1 MFKKERKW
9 RDIESEPA
17 RRLGGRMRRSKQQL
31 DLRENAIEAYLDVET
46 MLLLKIIEI
55 NKEAEKIV
63 REARFKA
70 YDELCS

>member
-46 MLLLKIIEI
+46 MLLPKIIRD
-55 NKEAEKIV
+55 KQGSKK
-63 REARFKA
+63 R
-70 YDELCS
+70 